1 MENYL
6 EGVRCIGNTDN
17 YSLIEL
23 ETTFYKKIIRL
34 VHTVVPVPSGQQDR
48 YEYSLSIKD
57 YCRLHD
63 IKYRDYLNM
72 LHRDCE

>member
-6 EGVRCIGNTDN
+6 EGVRCIANTNN

-23 ETTFYKKIIRL
+23 TTTFYKKIIRL
-34 VHTVVPVPSGQQDR
+34 VHTTVAVPLGQQDR

-57 YCRLHD
+57 YCKLHN
-63 IKYRDYLNM
+63 IKYKGYLNM